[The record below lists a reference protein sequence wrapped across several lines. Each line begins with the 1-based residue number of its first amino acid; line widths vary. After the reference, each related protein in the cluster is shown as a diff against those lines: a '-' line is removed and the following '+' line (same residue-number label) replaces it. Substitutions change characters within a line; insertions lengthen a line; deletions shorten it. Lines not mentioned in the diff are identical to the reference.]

1 MKRLNG
7 TINEIHDRSISKI
20 KTGTN
25 LAMVKKI
32 FNMSLQILIWFLVA
46 GIFVMAASRLVT
58 AVASK
63 GMVYDSTKVPASKV
77 AIVFGAGLQRDG
89 SPSPVLRDRV
99 ETAAKLYL
107 DGKAQKL
114 LMSGD
119 NRFIDYN
126 EPGAMRAYAM
136 SLGVPEEDIVLDY
149 AGRRTYDT
157 CYRAKYIFQV
167 DEAILVTQ
175 SYHLPR
181 ALFICNQIGVKAVGV
196 SADLRVYMNSSLFSW
211 NVRELPASLV
221 ALWEVLISQPLPV
234 MGDVEPIF
242 REQKK

>member
-1 MKRLNG
+1 MKNSIVG
-7 TINEIHDRSISKI
+7 TI
-20 KTGTN
+20 
-25 LAMVKKI
+25 LATVKKI
-32 FNMSLQILIWFLVA
+32 FNMSIYVLIWIAVIGLLL
-46 GIFVMAASRLVT
+46 MATARLITGLTASRLIH
-58 AVASK
+58 AVDQEPSAR
-63 GMVYDSTKVPASKV
+63 V

-99 ETAAKLYL
+99 EAAVQLYQA
-107 DGKAQKL
+107 GKVEKL

-126 EPGAMRAYAM
+126 EPGAMRAFAVG
-136 SLGVPEEDIVLDY
+136 LGVPEEDIVLDY

-167 DEAILVTQ
+167 NEAILVTQ

-181 ALFICNQIGVKAVGV
+181 ALFICSGVGIDAVGV
-196 SADLRVYMNSSLFSW
+196 SADLRTYVNSSLVSW
-211 NVRELPASLV
+211 NLRELPASLV
-221 ALWEVLISQPLPV
+221 ALWEVWVTHPLPV

-242 REQKK
+242 PDE

>member
-1 MKRLNG
+1 MKLPSSP
-7 TINEIHDRSISKI
+7 IMS

-32 FNMSLQILIWFLVA
+32 FNMSLQIMIWFIVA
-46 GIFVMAASRLVT
+46 GIFVITVSRFVT
-58 AVASK
+58 AIASK
-63 GMVYDSTKVPASKV
+63 DLIYSAEQAPSRKV

-89 SPSPVLRDRV
+89 SPSPVLSDRV
-99 ETAAKLYL
+99 EAAVKLYI
-107 DGKAQKL
+107 DGKVDKL

-119 NRFIDYN
+119 NRFVDYN
-126 EPGAMRAYAM
+126 EPGAMRAYAV

-157 CYRAKYIFQV
+157 CYRAKYIFQI

-181 ALFICNQIGVKAVGV
+181 ALFICNQIGVKSVGV
-196 SADLRVYMNSSLFSW
+196 SADLRTYMNSSLFSW
-211 NVRELPASLV
+211 NMRELPASFV
-221 ALWEVLISQPLPV
+221 ALWEVWISHPLPV

-242 REQKK
+242 PDQVK

>member
-1 MKRLNG
+1 MKSPSTRFK
-7 TINEIHDRSISKI
+7 S

-32 FNMSLQILIWFLVA
+32 FNMSLQILIWFFVI
-46 GIFVMAASRLVT
+46 GIFMMAVSRLVT
-58 AVASK
+58 TIASNSLIYSAEK
-63 GMVYDSTKVPASKV
+63 APSAKV

-89 SPSPVLRDRV
+89 SPSPVLSDRV
-99 ETAAKLYL
+99 EAAAKLYL
-107 DGKAQKL
+107 DGKVDKL

-119 NRFIDYN
+119 NRFVDYN

-157 CYRAKYIFQV
+157 CYRAKYIFQI

-181 ALFICNQIGVKAVGV
+181 ALFICNQIGVKSVGV
-196 SADLRVYMNSSLFSW
+196 SADLRTYMNSSLFSW
-211 NVRELPASLV
+211 NMRELPASFV
-221 ALWEVLISQPLPV
+221 ALWEVWISHPLPV
-234 MGDVEPIF
+234 MGDIEPIF
-242 REQKK
+242 PDQVK

>member
-1 MKRLNG
+1 MKKSIVG
-7 TINEIHDRSISKI
+7 TI
-20 KTGTN
+20 
-25 LAMVKKI
+25 LAMIKKI
-32 FNMSLQILIWFLVA
+32 FNMSIHILIWIAVFGLL
-46 GIFVMAASRLVT
+46 IMAT
-58 AVASK
+58 ARMITGLTASK
-63 GMVYDSTKVPASKV
+63 LIYSIDQAPSAKV

-99 ETAAKLYL
+99 EAAVQLYQA
-107 DGKAQKL
+107 GKVEKL

-126 EPGAMRAYAM
+126 EPGAMRAFAL

-181 ALFICNQIGVKAVGV
+181 ALFICDGVGIKSVGV
-196 SADLRVYMNSSLFSW
+196 SADLRTYMNSSLVSW
-211 NVRELPASLV
+211 NLRELPASLIAV
-221 ALWEVLISQPLPV
+221 WEVWVTHPLPV

-242 REQKK
+242 PEK

>member
-1 MKRLNG
+1 MS
-7 TINEIHDRSISKI
+7 IN
-20 KTGTN
+20 
-25 LAMVKKI
+25 M
-32 FNMSLQILIWFLVA
+32 LIWIAVFGLLIMAIARLITGLTARKLVYSIDQA
-46 GIFVMAASRLVT
+46 PSA
-58 AVASK
+58 
-63 GMVYDSTKVPASKV
+63 KV

-99 ETAAKLYL
+99 EAAVQLYQA
-107 DGKAQKL
+107 GKVEKI

-126 EPGAMRAYAM
+126 EPGAMRAFALG
-136 SLGVPEEDIVLDY
+136 LGVPEEDIVLDF

-167 DEAILVTQ
+167 NEAILVTQ

-181 ALFICNQIGVKAVGV
+181 ALFICDGVGIEAVGV
-196 SADLRVYMNSSLFSW
+196 SADLRTYMNSSLVSW
-211 NVRELPASLV
+211 NLRELPASLIAV
-221 ALWEVLISQPLPV
+221 WEVWVTHPLPV

-242 REQKK
+242 PEE

>member
-1 MKRLNG
+1 
-7 TINEIHDRSISKI
+7 
-20 KTGTN
+20 
-25 LAMVKKI
+25 MVKKI
-32 FNMSLQILIWFLVA
+32 FNMSIYVLIWIAVIGLLL
-46 GIFVMAASRLVT
+46 MATARLITGLTASRLIH
-58 AVASK
+58 AVDQEPSAR
-63 GMVYDSTKVPASKV
+63 V

-99 ETAAKLYL
+99 EAAVQLYQA
-107 DGKAQKL
+107 GKVEKL

-126 EPGAMRAYAM
+126 EPGAMRAFAVG
-136 SLGVPEEDIVLDY
+136 LGVPEEDIVLDY

-167 DEAILVTQ
+167 NEAILVTQ

-181 ALFICNQIGVKAVGV
+181 ALFICSGVGIDAVGV
-196 SADLRVYMNSSLFSW
+196 SADLRTYVNSSLVSW
-211 NVRELPASLV
+211 NLRELPASLV
-221 ALWEVLISQPLPV
+221 ALWEVWVTHPLPV

-242 REQKK
+242 PDE